1 MKRVCVAGGLVL
13 LLVTAAVGGQTI
25 RKSGRYTIVEVEKSL
40 SVEPN
45 GSLRL
50 SGPADV
56 TVTGWSESQISIHE
70 VIRLKR
76 ASRRKAEEVAREAEA
91 DYEKRG
97 NEVVI
102 STDHLP
108 RRDASARFE
117 IRVPHQFNLDIDT
130 QGGDISAEA
139 LQGNQQLR
147 TSGGD
152 VHVREIEGTL
162 EANTSGG
169 DIQAEDIQGRG
180 RLKTAGGDISVER
193 ASARLT
199 VRTSGGDI
207 KLRRVKGPVSAF
219 TSGGDIRVLGSSD
232 DLRLKTS
239 GGDVRVEDATGQVDA
254 FTSGGD
260 IQLLRCNGKVRAET
274 SGGDIQLRRVGKAR
288 VSTSGGDVEAE
299 MVTGGI
305 RTSTSG
311 GDVRLTEIQGFIE
324 AQTSGGDVVAEL
336 ASKDC
341 QTDHHVQIRSSGGD
355 IRLSIPK
362 DLPATIRAT
371 IETRSGSI
379 EDFEL
384 RTDFKLEV
392 TKRKRGGRGEI
403 RAEGDINGGG
413 DLIELHTVEGDITI
427 RALP

>member
-45 GSLRL
+45 GNLRL

-56 TVTGWSESQISIHE
+56 TVTGWSESQVSIHE

-91 DYEKRG
+91 DYEKRD

-139 LQGNQQLR
+139 LHGTQQLH
-147 TSGGD
+147 TAGGD
-152 VHVREIEGTL
+152 VDVREIQGAL
-162 EANTSGG
+162 EVATSGG
-169 DIQAEDIQGRG
+169 DIKAEDIQGRG
-180 RLKTAGGDISVER
+180 RLRSAGGDVDIER
-193 ASARLT
+193 GTARLT
-199 VRTSGGDI
+199 IRTSGGNI

-219 TSGGDIRVLGSSD
+219 TSGGDIHVFGSSG

-239 GGDVRVEDATGQVDA
+239 GGDVRVEDAAGQVDA
-254 FTSGGD
+254 SASGGD
-260 IQLLRCNGKVRAET
+260 IQLRRCDGGVQAET

-288 VSTSGGDVEAE
+288 VNTTGGDVEAD

-305 RTSTSG
+305 RASAAG
-311 GDVRLTEIQGFIE
+311 GDVRLAGVQGFIE
-324 AQTSGGDVVAEL
+324 AQVTGGNLVVEL
-336 ASKDC
+336 SPKNHEV
-341 QTDHHVQIRSSGGD
+341 DHHVHVRSYGGD

-362 DLPATIRAT
+362 NLPATVRAT
-371 IETRSGSI
+371 IETHSGSL

-384 RTDFKLEV
+384 RTDFKLEI
-392 TKRKRGGRGEI
+392 TKHRERGRGEI

-413 DLIELHTVEGDITI
+413 DLIELHAVEGDITI
-427 RALP
+427 RSLP